1 MSIFSACLVQKKSD
15 RIILSMSYLV
25 TFDAL
30 SVLPK
35 FYFTAKVLLPKVQV
49 LVFAFI
55 VLKAPIEYLIH
66 PLVIILS
73 VLFVVIDMISILR
86 HSLQAKCIV

>member
-1 MSIFSACLVQKKSD
+1 MIDANRFNYIEHELFSNFRCL
-15 RIILSMSYLV
+15 II
-25 TFDAL
+25 
-30 SVLPK
+30 
-35 FYFTAKVLLPKVQV
+35 FTAKVLLPKVQA

-55 VLKAPIEYLIH
+55 ILKAPIEYLIH

-86 HSLQAKCIV
+86 HSLQARCIV